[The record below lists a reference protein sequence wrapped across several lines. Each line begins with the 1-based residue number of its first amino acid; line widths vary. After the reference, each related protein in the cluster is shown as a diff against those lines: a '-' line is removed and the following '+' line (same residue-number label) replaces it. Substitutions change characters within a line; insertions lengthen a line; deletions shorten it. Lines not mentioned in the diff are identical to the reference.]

1 MPYEFKWG
9 DEGTEVI
16 FHGKLSYEDIREA
29 DDMHYGDARF
39 DKIKYQLYDFS
50 RADLSQISINHTKQA
65 AAHDVASISYKPNF
79 KVALVTL
86 DSYTR
91 TLCEKYID
99 DSIKLRSSWSFA
111 IFDNYA
117 EAKSWCTQ

>member
-16 FHGKLSYEDIREA
+16 FHGKVSYEEIRDA
-29 DDMHYGDARF
+29 DDMHYGDERF

-50 RADLSQISINHTKQA
+50 RADLSQISINHAVEA
-65 AAHDVASISYKPNF
+65 AAHDAASVIYKPSL
-79 KVALVTL
+79 KVALVAI
-86 DSYTR
+86 DSYTT
-91 TLCEKYID
+91 TLCEKYIH
-99 DSIKLRSSWSFA
+99 DSMEFRSTWSFA
-111 IFDNYA
+111 IFDNYV